1 MSDSDSDSD
10 SDKEDKFDGK
20 DLDPM
25 LQKACVNNPRLQ
37 QKLKNMKKI
46 RREQEEEKRAILKS
60 GRMVKSCTWQW
71 TDWND
76 LGECLGNEVH
86 VHIQLPAGTKRER
99 LKVKTLRQL
108 IEVKLLSTTE
118 GADSGWHPKALP
130 TAPEAAAAAPEAAT
144 PPPPPEPVAIGDRYV
159 SYASGRHKGD
169 STYTSMFAKGER
181 AKAMDIRNELEALK
195 DKGQYEEAIDL
206 RDRLRSVWSKC
217 SRAVMLD
224 VTGAAAKNG
233 SRHALAPGVIDALRD
248 DLKLAAAEDRL
259 EDALNFLTALNASG
273 SGTGQSSDAA
283 AAAAA
288 APRRG
293 KALGANSF
301 GHAARR
307 DASRVASS
315 APRKLVTA
323 PEPKKLDTVLLRGDL
338 YGEIENQGTVWHLD
352 DGVLKI
358 EMTKISATTG
368 TPGQGGFEWPS
379 LFKTDKFRE
388 NKVRPQKM
396 IGGAPS

>member
-1 MSDSDSDSD
+1 
-10 SDKEDKFDGK
+10 
-20 DLDPM
+20 M

-71 TDWND
+71 TDWNER
-76 LGECLGNEVH
+76 GECLGNEVH
-86 VHIQLPAGTKRER
+86 VHIQLPAGTKKER
-99 LKVKTLRQL
+99 LVVKTLRQL
-108 IEVKLLSTTE
+108 VEIKLLSSAE
-118 GADSGWHPKALP
+118 GTSGGWHPKAMP
-130 TAPEAAAAAPEAAT
+130 AVGADEASEAANAPPE
-144 PPPPPEPVAIGDRYV
+144 PPPPANIGDRYT
-159 SYASGRHKGD
+159 S
-169 STYTSMFAKGER
+169 YTSMFAKGER
-181 AKAMDIRNELEALK
+181 AKALELRTELEALK
-195 DKGQYEEAIDL
+195 GGGDYESAIDV
-206 RDRLRSVWSKC
+206 RDKLRSQWSKC

-224 VTGAAAKNG
+224 VTQSAAKNG
-233 SRHALAPGVIDALRD
+233 SRHALAPGVVTALRD

-259 EDALNFLTALNASG
+259 EDAVNFLTALNASG
-273 SGTGQSSDAA
+273 SGSGTGSDAA
-283 AAAAA
+283 AATRAAYV
-288 APRRG
+288 PTRG
-293 KALGANSF
+293 KSLGANSF

-307 DASRVASS
+307 DAAAFASS
-315 APRKLVTA
+315 APKKLVTA
-323 PEPKKLDTVLLRGDL
+323 PEPKKLDTILLRGDL
-338 YGEIENQGTVWHLD
+338 YGEIDNQGTVWHLD

-358 EMTKISATTG
+358 ELTKISATTG